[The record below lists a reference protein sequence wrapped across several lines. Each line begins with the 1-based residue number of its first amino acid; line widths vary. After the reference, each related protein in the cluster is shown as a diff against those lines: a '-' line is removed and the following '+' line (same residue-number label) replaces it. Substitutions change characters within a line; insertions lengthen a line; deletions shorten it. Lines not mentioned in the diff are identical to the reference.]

1 MSGAVHNLFNHFQN
15 FLFCSSSLSRN
26 YNVSLLMTN
35 LTQIQFEMNLVKEN
49 DSFSVEV
56 CVKWCCV
63 YSVYLN

>member
-49 DSFSVEV
+49 DSFLWRSV
-56 CVKWCCV
+56 
-63 YSVYLN
+63 LNGVVFILCI